1 VLCCRIGGRDQ
12 SVKASLACQDGET
25 GMSIQP
31 GSHELG
37 PDNATLRVETGRR
50 GAAAK
55 AGHDLVI
62 DVTTWGAT
70 VEVGDRPDQLTL
82 HLRAEPGSLKVLEG
96 TGGVRPLGED
106 DKEEIQRTIAE
117 QVLSAEPIEFR
128 STDAE
133 ASEGGE
139 RLRISGELTMNG
151 ATRPLE
157 FELSVDADG
166 KVTGG
171 ATVRQSDWGIE
182 PYSGLFGAL
191 KVKDEVHV
199 LADAALPV
207 L

>member
-1 VLCCRIGGRDQ
+1 
-12 SVKASLACQDGET
+12 
-25 GMSIQP
+25 MSIQP

-62 DVTTWGAT
+62 DVTSWEAT

-82 HLRAEPGSLKVLEG
+82 QLRAKPGSLEVVEG
-96 TGGVRPLGED
+96 TGGVQPLGED

-117 QVLSAEPIEFR
+117 RVLSAEPIEFR
-128 STDAE
+128 STDVE

-166 KVTGG
+166 KVTGT

-199 LADAALPV
+199 FADATLPV
-207 L
+207 A